1 MLNLLCFEFLEC
13 LPAVFTDMHATCEAV
28 KGGTASDVQTST
40 CGCGD
45 TLPSKCQL
53 QSAFTYEPPP
63 PGAPPA
69 VDMPAGARG
78 LNMDCSN
85 WRDQV
90 NEGKSKQLQSMIR
103 CMQQDCA
110 QSLEAITCDYVTP
123 EAGGTANAGLCYTN
137 PGQIFCKENPT
148 SPDCKRVAKWMPV
161 KNIPF
166 RYVCAARELQS
177 GWLRGRIVRR
187 YPRCR
192 LGM

>member
-1 MLNLLCFEFLEC
+1 MNCAKWLGQGN
-13 LPAVFTDMHATCEAV
+13 
-28 KGGTASDVQTST
+28 
-40 CGCGD
+40 
-45 TLPSKCQL
+45 
-53 QSAFTYEPPP
+53 
-63 PGAPPA
+63 
-69 VDMPAGARG
+69 
-78 LNMDCSN
+78 
-85 WRDQV
+85 QV
-90 NEGKSKQLQSMIR
+90 KSKQLKNMVI
-103 CMQQDCA
+103 CMQEDCA

-177 GWLRGRIVRR
+177 ACLRGRIARR